1 MSPAPRTAII
11 TGAAQG
17 VGRAIA
23 LRLST
28 DGCQVVVS
36 DLPAQQSLL
45 DGLVSEITRTG
56 RAAVAVTADVS
67 VERDVEDLVAEAV
80 IHFGSI
86 DIMVANDDVATPTA
100 PTILDTSVEEW
111 GRVFDPSVKNM
122 LVCYKTA
129 ARAMIKQNRGGRIIG
144 TCSSIGKS
152 NCSSLGNNKIAI
164 RGLTQIAASE
174 WRKYGITV
182 NGYAPGV
189 TDAPLLQRIDARVAD
204 LLNVGPGAYVEIM
217 KAQTALG
224 RVAQPEEVARAVS
237 FLASEEA
244 AFITGQTHTLDTPF
258 QMLAIMIR

>member
-11 TGAAQG
+11 TGAAEG

-36 DLPAQQSLL
+36 DLPSRKSLL
-45 DGLVSEITRTG
+45 DDLVSEITRTG
-56 RAAVAVTADVS
+56 RGAVAVTADIS
-67 VERDVEDLVAEAV
+67 VERDVEDLVAETV
-80 IHFGSI
+80 LHFGSI
-86 DIMVANDDVATPTA
+86 DIMVANDDHVVTPTA

-111 GRVFDPSVKNM
+111 GRVFDPSIKST
-122 LVCYKTA
+122 LLCYKSA

-144 TCSSIGKS
+144 TCSSVGKS
-152 NCSSLGNNKIAI
+152 NCGTNKIAI
-164 RGLTQIAASE
+164 RGLTQIAACE

-182 NGYAPGV
+182 NGYAPGM
-189 TDAPLLQRIDARVAD
+189 TDTPLLQRMDARVSD
-204 LLNVGPGAYVEIM
+204 LLNVGPGAYVEMM
-217 KAQTALG
+217 KSQMALE
-224 RVAQPEEVARAVS
+224 RVAQPEEVAHAVS

-244 AFITGQTHTLDTPF
+244 ALITGQTHTLDTPF